1 MQGEKDKLNYKHR
14 GEEMI
19 GLLQRRSDRSE
30 INKVVLLPVGEIVP
44 NRSQPRKHFDEQA
57 IRELGHSIH
66 TNGLLQ
72 PITVRRLPQGE
83 YELVAGERRLIAFRS
98 LGREKIPAIIEEY
111 TDGQSAVFALIENL
125 QRRDLH
131 FFEEAEGI
139 ERLMQ
144 ELGLTQVQASQQLGK
159 AQSTLAN
166 KLRLLKY
173 PVEIREKMRAAAL
186 TERHARALL
195 SLPDPADAEPIDY
208 VINNKLNVEQTEKY
222 VQRLLEEQD
231 RPKTMKTIIIKDMR
245 IFLNSI
251 NKAVKMMQS
260 AGINVSH
267 QKQEH
272 QNHVEVTIRIP
283 KDSVYN
289 KIAPSH
295 SRAAARQAR

>member
-1 MQGEKDKLNYKHR
+1 
-14 GEEMI
+14 MI
-19 GLLQRRSDRSE
+19 GLLQRRDRE
-30 INKVVLLPVGEIVP
+30 INRVLLLPVEEILP
-44 NRSQPRKHFDEQA
+44 NRSQPRKYFDEQS
-57 IRELGHSIH
+57 IRELGHSIR

-72 PITVRRLPQGE
+72 PITVRRLPEGE

-98 LGREKIPAIIEEY
+98 LGKEKIPAIIEEY

-139 ERLMQ
+139 ERLMR
-144 ELGLTQVQASQQLGK
+144 ELSLTQVQASQQLGK
-159 AQSTLAN
+159 AQSTVAN

-173 PVEIREKMRAAAL
+173 PAQIREKMRTAAL
-186 TERHARALL
+186 SERHARALL
-195 SLPDPADAEPIDY
+195 SLPDQADPAPVDY

-222 VQRLLEEQD
+222 VIRLLEEQN

-272 QNHVEVTIRIP
+272 QSHVELTIRIP

-289 KIAPSH
+289 KIAPAPA
-295 SRAAARQAR
+295 RARQAP

>member
-1 MQGEKDKLNYKHR
+1 
-14 GEEMI
+14 MI
-19 GLLQRRSDRSE
+19 GILQRRGDRE
-30 INKVVLLPVGEIVP
+30 INKVVLLPVEEVVP
-44 NRSQPRKHFDEQA
+44 NRNQPRKHFDQEA
-57 IRELGHSIH
+57 IRELGQSIL

-72 PITVRRLPQGE
+72 PIIVRRLLDGE
-83 YELVAGERRLIAFRS
+83 YELIAGERRLLAFRG
-98 LGREKIPAIIEEY
+98 LGKDKIPAIIEEY
-111 TDGQSAVFALIENL
+111 TDRQSAVFALIENL

-139 ERLMQ
+139 ARLMM
-144 ELGLTQVQASQQLGK
+144 ELGLTQLQVSQQLGK
-159 AQSTLAN
+159 AQSTVAN

-173 PVEIREKMRAAAL
+173 PPDIREKMRAAAL
-186 TERHARALL
+186 SERHARALL
-195 SLPDPADAEPIDY
+195 GLPDPNDIEPIDY
-208 VINNKLNVEQTEKY
+208 VIKGKLNVEQTEKY

-260 AGINVSH
+260 AGINVSY

-272 QNHVEVTIRIP
+272 QGHVEVAIRIP

-289 KIAPSH
+289 KIAP
-295 SRAAARQAR
+295 AAGAGVRKSLY

>member
-1 MQGEKDKLNYKHR
+1 MPV
-14 GEEMI
+14 EEI
-19 GLLQRRSDRSE
+19 Q
-30 INKVVLLPVGEIVP
+30 P
-44 NRSQPRKHFDEQA
+44 NRSQPRKYFDEQA

-72 PITVRRLPQGE
+72 PITVRRLSQGE
-83 YELVAGERRLIAFRS
+83 YELIAGERRLIAFRS
-98 LGREKIPAIIEEY
+98 LGREKIPAIVEEY

-139 ERLMQ
+139 ERLMR
-144 ELGLTQVQASQQLGK
+144 ELSLTQVQASQQLGK

-173 PVEIREKMRAAAL
+173 PTHIREKMRAAAL
-186 TERHARALL
+186 SERHARALL
-195 SLPDPADAEPIDY
+195 SLPDQTDLEPIDY

-222 VQRLLEEQD
+222 VVRLLEEQN

-267 QKQEH
+267 HKQEH
-272 QNHVEVTIRIP
+272 QSHVELTIRIP

-289 KIAPSH
+289 KLAPSLVGS
-295 SRAAARQAR
+295 SRARQAP

>member
-1 MQGEKDKLNYKHR
+1 
-14 GEEMI
+14 MI
-19 GLLQRRSDRSE
+19 GLLQRRGNDRE
-30 INKVVLLPVGEIVP
+30 INKVVLLPVDEILP

-57 IRELGHSIH
+57 IRELGHSIRA
-66 TNGLLQ
+66 NGLLQ
-72 PITVRRLPQGE
+72 PITVRRLSQNE
-83 YELVAGERRLIAFRS
+83 YELIAGERRVIAFRS
-98 LGREKIPAIIEEY
+98 LGRDKIPAIIEEY
-111 TDGQSAVFALIENL
+111 TDEQSAVFALIENL

-139 ERLMQ
+139 ERLMR
-144 ELGLTQVQASQQLGK
+144 ELGLTQMQASQQLGK

-173 PVEIREKMRAAAL
+173 PPHIREKMRTATL
-186 TERHARALL
+186 SERHARAML
-195 SLPDPADAEPIDY
+195 SLPDQDDPAPIDY

-222 VQRLLEEQD
+222 VQRLLEEQS
-231 RPKTMKTIIIKDMR
+231 RPKTMRTIIIKDMR

-272 QNHVEVTIRIP
+272 QSHVEVTIRIP

-289 KIAPSH
+289 KIAPSQG
-295 SRAAARQAR
+295 RIGQTP

>member
-1 MQGEKDKLNYKHR
+1 ML
-14 GEEMI
+14 
-19 GLLQRRSDRSE
+19 GLLQRRGERE
-30 INKVVLLPVGEIVP
+30 VNKVVLLPVEEIAP

-66 TNGLLQ
+66 QNGLLQ
-72 PITVRRLPQGE
+72 PITVRRLSEGE
-83 YELVAGERRLIAFRS
+83 YELIAGERRLIAFRS
-98 LGREKIPAIIEEY
+98 LGREKIPAIVEEY

-139 ERLMQ
+139 ERLMR
-144 ELGLTQVQASQQLGK
+144 ELGLTQLQASKQLGK
-159 AQSTLAN
+159 AQSTVAN

-173 PVEIREKMRAAAL
+173 PAHIREKMREAAL
-186 TERHARALL
+186 SERHARALL
-195 SLPDPADAEPIDY
+195 SLPDQTDPAPVDY
-208 VINNKLNVEQTEKY
+208 VINSKLNVEQTEKY
-222 VQRLLEEQD
+222 VQRLLEEQN

-272 QNHVEVTIRIP
+272 QSHVELTIRIP

-289 KIAPSH
+289 KMTPST
-295 SRAAARQAR
+295 SRARQHL